1 MDFRILGHLEAL
13 DEGRVVTPR
22 GAKQRAL
29 LALFLVHANET
40 LSTDW
45 LIEGLWGE
53 RPPTTAAKTVQVHV
67 SHLRKALALGVGN
80 GADGVILTRG
90 RGYEL
95 RLDPRQLDSRRFEA
109 LVVEGRGELA
119 EGRPERAVSTFE
131 VALSLWAGPALADL
145 AHEPFAQREIAR
157 LDDLRV
163 AALEQLIAAQLELG
177 RHEEVV
183 PQLEALIRE
192 HPYRERYRAQL
203 MLALYRSDRQA
214 EALQAYHDA
223 RRTLVEQLG
232 IEPGDRLRELEHAI
246 LAQDPTLAL
255 PAVEAPAL
263 PPELD
268 DRKPLVGRQVELERL
283 HEHWQRARQGAARLV
298 LVTGP
303 RGIGKTRL
311 AAELAAEV
319 LREGGGVLYASAA
332 APPETARAVLAD
344 ACEAGRPTLVLLDD
358 VDLGGQELLEAAS
371 ELVDAAVP
379 VLVLATA
386 EDASLAAALG
396 AEATLTL
403 EPLDA
408 DGMRAVAQ
416 LYVGASDAVEVP
428 LERLAAASGGV
439 PERLHRAAREWARA
453 EAARRLGTA
462 AGHAASERTGL
473 RAAEEQLTG
482 RVVELQAISELA
494 EMEDAERPL
503 VACPFKGL
511 ESFEVEDT
519 ELFFGRERLVAR
531 MVARLSG
538 APLMGIVGP
547 SGSGKSSALR
557 AGLLAALAGGVLP
570 GSERWPV
577 ALLRPGEHPLRALE
591 RAIAAAAPEERL
603 VVAVDQFEEVFALC
617 GDESE
622 RGAFIDALVS
632 CARYQRRPAVVL
644 VAVRADFYGRCAA
657 YPELSLLLDASHVLV
672 GPMRRDEL
680 RRAIELPARRADL
693 RVEKQLV
700 DALVADVEGQPGALP
715 LLSTSLLELWQRRD
729 GRRLHLSGYEHT
741 GGVHGA
747 VARLAESAYMR
758 LDPDRRE
765 LARRILLRLAGEG
778 EGETVVRRRVPL
790 AELGG
795 ERDERVAEV
804 VAGLADARLVTIGEG
819 EVEVA
824 HEALLREWPRLR
836 AWLEEGAEG
845 RRLQLRLGAAARE
858 WVAGGRDPGELYRGA
873 RLASALDWSAT
884 HQAELNASER
894 AFMDE
899 SRAASE
905 RSQRR
910 LRAVLAGVAALL
922 VLAVI
927 AGLVALDQRGN
938 ARHQALAADAQRLG
952 AQALTEDQ
960 LDRALLL
967 ARQGVALDDTVQTR
981 GNLLAVLLKSPAA
994 IGVLRGD
1001 GDRLLSLD
1009 LSPDGRTLAVIDD
1022 DGTLSVLDTR
1032 TRRPAAR
1039 PRTVGGVLW
1048 RGVGFDGLR
1057 FSDDGS
1063 RLAVGGWQPLVL
1075 DTRRWR
1081 VLARLQ
1087 TSENRVIHNLRFSR
1101 DGHTLFAVI
1110 DSPHRATAVQ
1120 RFDARSGLPLGRPR
1134 PHRGTAPVIRRFG
1147 SFGGATLIATQ
1158 DGKRLVTTF
1167 AGGPIVIRDART
1179 LRPLRRLPVGA
1190 EQAALSPDDR
1200 TMLVG
1205 GGDGS
1210 VRFLDLVGG
1219 NVRIASGR
1227 HDGAVVGAAFS
1238 ADGRTAVTA
1247 GEDKRVI
1254 VWNVERAA
1262 AAETLAGH
1270 AGQITGLAISRDG
1283 RTLHTAG
1290 LDGNVLIWDLAGR
1303 RRLGRPF
1310 DTGRD
1315 EFQALPSYALR
1326 PDGRVLAV
1334 GHGDGTVTLI
1344 DPRTLRV
1351 QSTFRAVPTGWSVF
1365 PEHRSRIN
1373 ATGPVQ
1379 GMGYVPG
1386 GRLLVVGG
1394 DDGFLAMFD
1403 PRRGKLVKP
1412 LPGHRGP
1419 LGTPSFSADGRL
1431 MATLGQGDI
1440 GAGGRKRVLLW
1451 TLKAGQPLG
1460 RPRSYSPTRAAQ
1472 DVSLSP
1478 DGRTLAVTEAL
1489 GVEIID
1495 VATRRR
1501 RASLPGSETVRTLAR
1516 FTPDGRFIV
1525 GGSTDGWARLWSTDT
1540 WRPATRPLAGH
1551 TGEVT
1556 GQSTSPDAHTLAT
1569 GSTDGTIR
1577 LFDLAT
1583 QRPLGAPL
1591 PGLANRLVA
1600 PQFTPDGA
1608 YLFAITGAGRAY
1620 RWDVRPSSWARHA
1633 CAVAGRQLTR
1643 SEWADVLPEHDYD
1656 PAC

>member
-1 MDFRILGHLEAL
+1 MDFRILGPLEAL

-40 LSTDW
+40 LSTDS
-45 LIEGLWGE
+45 LIEELWGDS
-53 RPPTTAAKTVQVHV
+53 PPTTAAKTVQVHV
-67 SHLRKALALGVGN
+67 SHLRKALALGVEN

-95 RLDPRQLDSRRFEA
+95 RLDPGQLDSRRFEA
-109 LVVEGRGELA
+109 LVAEGRGELA
-119 EGRPERAVSTFE
+119 EGRPARAASILER
-131 VALSLWAGPALADL
+131 ALSLWAGPALADL
-145 AHEPFAQREIAR
+145 ANEPFARREIAR
-157 LDDLRV
+157 LKELRV
-163 AALEQLIAAQLELG
+163 DALEQLIEAKLELG
-177 RHEEVV
+177 RPEEVV

-192 HPYRERYRAQL
+192 HPYRERYRAQM
-203 MLALYRSDRQA
+203 MLALYRCDRQA
-214 EALQAYHDA
+214 DALQAYHDA

-255 PAVEAPAL
+255 PAAEAPAL

-268 DRKPLVGRQVELERL
+268 DRKPLVGRKVELERL
-283 HEHWQRARQGAARLV
+283 HEHWQRARQGAGRLL

-332 APPETARAVLAD
+332 GPPETVRAVLAD
-344 ACEAGRPTLVLLDD
+344 ACEAGSPTLVLLDD
-358 VDLGGQELLEAAS
+358 VDLGGHELLEAAS
-371 ELVDAAVP
+371 GLIDAAVP

-396 AEATLTL
+396 DEATLTL
-403 EPLDA
+403 QPLDA

-416 LYVGASDAVEVP
+416 LYAGARDDVEVP
-428 LERLAAASGGV
+428 LKRLAAASGGV
-439 PERLHRAAREWARA
+439 PRRVHAAAREWARS
-453 EAARRLGTA
+453 EALRRLGTA
-462 AGHAASERTGL
+462 AGRAASERRDL
-473 RAAEEQLTG
+473 RVSEDDLAGE
-482 RVVELQAISELA
+482 VVELQALSEPPEPDGGEL
-494 EMEDAERPL
+494 D
-503 VACPFKGL
+503 VVGCPFKGL
-511 ESFEVEDT
+511 AAFELEDSG
-519 ELFFGRERLVAR
+519 LFFGRERLVAQ
-531 MVARLSG
+531 MVARLPG
-538 APLMGIVGP
+538 APLTGIVGP

-570 GSERWPV
+570 GSERWAL
-577 ALLRPGEHPLRALE
+577 ALLRPGEYPLQALE
-591 RAIAAAAPEERL
+591 QAIAAAAPEERL
-603 VVAVDQFEEVFALC
+603 VVAVDQFEEAFVMC
-617 GDESE
+617 RDESE
-622 RGAFIDALVS
+622 RGAFIDALVGW
-632 CARYQRRPAVVL
+632 ARYRRRTAVVL
-644 VAVRADFYGRCAA
+644 VAVRAGFYGRCAA
-657 YPELSLLLDASHVLV
+657 YPELSLLLGASHVLV

-680 RRAIELPARRADL
+680 RRAIELPARRAGL
-693 RVEKQLV
+693 RVEEPLV
-700 DALVADVEGQPGALP
+700 EALVADVEGQPGALP
-715 LLSTSLLELWQRRD
+715 LLSTALLELWQRRD
-729 GRRLHLSGYEHT
+729 GSRLSLSSYEQT

-747 VARLAESAYMR
+747 VARLAESAYQR

-778 EGETVVRRRVPL
+778 EGETVVRQRVPL
-790 AELGG
+790 AELEG
-795 ERDERVAEV
+795 ERDDRVADV
-804 VAGLADARLVTIGEG
+804 LAGLARERLVTIGEG
-819 EVEVA
+819 QVEVA

-836 AWLEEGAEG
+836 GWLEEGAEG
-845 RRLQLRLGAAARE
+845 RRLQLHLGAAARE
-858 WVAGGRDPGELYRGA
+858 WDAGGRDAGELYRGA
-873 RLASALDWSAT
+873 RLASALDWSVA
-884 HQAELNASER
+884 HRAELNASER
-894 AFMDE
+894 AFLDE

-938 ARHQALAADAQRLG
+938 ARDQALAADAQRLG
-952 AQALTEDQ
+952 AQALTVDQ

-981 GNLLAVLLKSPAA
+981 GNLLAALLKSPAA

-1022 DGTLSVLDTR
+1022 ESTLSVLDTR

-1039 PRTVGGVLW
+1039 PRTVVGLGW
-1048 RGVGFDGLR
+1048 NIREIGFDGLR
-1057 FSDDGS
+1057 FSNDGS
-1063 RLAVGGWQPLVL
+1063 RLAVGGGEPVVF
-1075 DTRRWR
+1075 DTRTWR
-1081 VLARLQ
+1081 VLARLP
-1087 TSENRVIHNLRFSR
+1087 SKEWSIHQLRFSP
-1101 DGHTLFAVI
+1101 DGRTLFALI
-1110 DSPHRATAVQ
+1110 DRPPRATAIQ
-1120 RFDARSGLPLGRPR
+1120 RFDARSGRPLGRPR
-1134 PHRGTAPVIRRFG
+1134 PVTRRFG
-1147 SFGGATLIATQ
+1147 SFGSETLIATQ
-1158 DGKRLVTTF
+1158 DGRRLVTTF

-1179 LRPLRRLPVGA
+1179 LRTLRQLPGGA

-1200 TMLVG
+1200 TMLLG
-1205 GGDGS
+1205 GRDGS

-1219 NVRIASGR
+1219 NVRTGSGR

-1254 VWNVERAA
+1254 VWNVARAA
-1262 AAETLAGH
+1262 AGETLEGH
-1270 AGQITGLAISRDG
+1270 AGQITGLAMSRDG
-1283 RTLHTAG
+1283 RTLHTAA
-1290 LDGNVLIWDLAGR
+1290 LDGNVLIWDLAGT

-1310 DTGRD
+1310 DTV
-1315 EFQALPSYALR
+1315 QAGQREGADFDPPSHALR

-1334 GHGDGTVTLI
+1334 GHNDGTVTLI
-1344 DPRTLRV
+1344 DVRTLRAH
-1351 QSTFRAVPTGWSVF
+1351 STFRALP
-1365 PEHRSRIN
+1365 
-1373 ATGPVQ
+1373 TGPVQ
-1379 GMGYVPG
+1379 GMAYVP
-1386 GRLLVVGG
+1386 RSQLLVIGG
-1394 DDGFLAMFD
+1394 DDGFVALFD
-1403 PRRGKLVKP
+1403 PGRGKLIKA

-1419 LGTPSFSADGRL
+1419 LRTPSFSADGRL
-1431 MATLGQGDI
+1431 MATV
-1440 GAGGRKRVLLW
+1440 AGYDVVLVW

-1460 RPRSYSPTRAAQ
+1460 RPRRYYPSLGGEG
-1472 DVSLSP
+1472 VSLSP
-1478 DGRTLAVTEAL
+1478 DGRTLAVTTAL
-1489 GVEIID
+1489 GIEIID
-1495 VATRRR
+1495 VATLRRR
-1501 RASLPGSETVRTLAR
+1501 TLLPRSETVKSLAR

-1525 GGSTDGWARLWSTDT
+1525 GASTDGWARLWSTDT
-1540 WRPATRPLAGH
+1540 WQPATRLLAGH
-1551 TGEVT
+1551 TGEVI

-1577 LFDLAT
+1577 LFDLRT
-1583 QRPLGAPL
+1583 QRPLGEPL

-1600 PQFTPDGA
+1600 PEFTPDGA
-1608 YLFAITGAGRAY
+1608 YLLAITGEGRAY

-1643 SEWADVLPEHDYD
+1643 SEWADALPERDYN